1 MVLVVR
7 IKQTDSQMVALV
19 MCQAI
24 GLKRGMDQLSAD
36 LLNGRLPMILELAM
50 TTRDASVI
58 TLVMVGQTVLRLKLT
73 LFLLLPLLLLSLLLL
88 SLPLLSLFLPCLPL
102 LQLLPNLSQSGKTF
116 RRSKIIPTTLKINNL
131 ALSTR
136 LTVRWTS
143 SKLNY

>member
-73 LFLLLPLLLLSLLLL
+73 LFLPLPLLLL

-136 LTVRWTS
+136 LTARWTS